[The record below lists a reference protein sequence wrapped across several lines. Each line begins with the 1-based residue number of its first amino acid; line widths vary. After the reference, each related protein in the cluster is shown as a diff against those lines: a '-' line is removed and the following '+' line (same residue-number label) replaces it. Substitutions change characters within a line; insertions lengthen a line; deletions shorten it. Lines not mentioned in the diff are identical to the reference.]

1 MNTPGCHVR
10 QLGLLVSFLLS
21 FFFLLHVN
29 FWELERGCLPCMG
42 RQVDDEAAIR
52 QTGIATLNGEKGT
65 AIFDEFYYLQD
76 LIVL

>member
-1 MNTPGCHVR
+1 
-10 QLGLLVSFLLS
+10 
-21 FFFLLHVN
+21 
-29 FWELERGCLPCMG
+29 MG
-42 RQVDDEAAIR
+42 RQVDEDDEAAIR